1 MAGQVLGQVSRPDS
15 ALRHLTR
22 RSRFRVTVRIPSVS
36 LGVVRP
42 PVPFAMQKVV
52 GSSPIIRSSE
62 GPGKGPFSLSEC
74 LQLFQVAIPIASRLA
89 EA

>member
-52 GSSPIIRSSE
+52 GSRSHH
-62 GPGKGPFSLSEC
+62 P
-74 LQLFQVAIPIASRLA
+74 LFVKAPERGLLLLEDPLASAA
-89 EA
+89 ET